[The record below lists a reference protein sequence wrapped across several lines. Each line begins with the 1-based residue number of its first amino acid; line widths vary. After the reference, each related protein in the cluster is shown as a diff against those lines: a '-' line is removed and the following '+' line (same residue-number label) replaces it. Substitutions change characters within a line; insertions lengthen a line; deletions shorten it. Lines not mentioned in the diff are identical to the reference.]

1 MVSEVSP
8 VMAVV
13 AYSDVCS
20 HLGGSER
27 RELRWEPEMNI
38 TLEPCFQKPTSSS
51 SITVPDAPKQGTNWE
66 PNVQT

>member
-1 MVSEVSP
+1 MSGLNYIKLKFSPTVSTYGKKIFLVMVSEVSP

-27 RELRWEPEMNI
+27 RELR
-38 TLEPCFQKPTSSS
+38 
-51 SITVPDAPKQGTNWE
+51 
-66 PNVQT
+66 